1 MKTIALVAHACIMNK
16 KIAEPFQTPR
26 FLYYFGSKNQI
37 KIIPNS

>member
-26 FLYYFGSKNQI
+26 FFILFRI
-37 KIIPNS
+37 